1 MTAIKIYLD
10 EDVHAFV
17 AQALRLRGYEATT
30 TAAEGRLGAEDAGQL
45 DFAPA
50 HGYAILSYDQ
60 RDFPRLHYER
70 MRQGGEHGG
79 ILIGIKRDPR
89 RTLRGLLR
97 LLADVSYI
105 NSTPRST
112 QINMRFTRA

>member
-17 AQALRLRGYEATT
+17 AQALKLRGYEATT
-30 TAAEGRLGAEDAGQL
+30 TAAEGRLGAEDTDQL
-45 DFAPA
+45 NFATA
-50 HGYAILSYDQ
+50 RGYAILTYDQ
-60 RDFPRLHYER
+60 RDFPRIHYER

-79 ILIGIKRDPR
+79 ILIGIKRDSW

-97 LLADVSYI
+97 LLSEVSAEEIKNRLEYLS
-105 NSTPRST
+105 NWT
-112 QINMRFTRA
+112 

>member
-30 TAAEGRLGAEDAGQL
+30 TAAEGRLGAEDTGQL
-45 DFAPA
+45 DFATTR
-50 HGYAILSYDQ
+50 GYAILSYDQ

-97 LLADVSYI
+97 LLSDVSAEEVKNRLEYLS
-105 NSTPRST
+105 NW
-112 QINMRFTRA
+112 A

>member
-17 AQALRLRGYEATT
+17 AQALRLLGYEATT
-30 TAAEGRLGAEDAGQL
+30 TAAEGRLGAEDTGQL
-45 DFAPA
+45 DFARPR
-50 HGYAILSYDQ
+50 GYAILTYHQ
-60 RDFPRLHYER
+60 GDFPRRHYER

-79 ILIGIKRDPR
+79 ILIGIKRDPW

-97 LLADVSYI
+97 LLSEVSAAEVK
-105 NSTPRST
+105 NRHS
-112 QINMRFTRA
+112 QVN

>member
-17 AQALRLRGYEATT
+17 AQALKLRGYEATT
-30 TAAEGRLGAEDAGQL
+30 TAAEGRLGAEDTDQL
-45 DFAPA
+45 NFAPA
-50 HGYAILSYDQ
+50 RGYAILTYDQ
-60 RDFPRLHYER
+60 RDFPRIHYER

-79 ILIGIKRDPR
+79 IFIGIKRDSR

-97 LLADVSYI
+97 LLSEVSAEEIKNRLEYLS
-105 NSTPRST
+105 NWT
-112 QINMRFTRA
+112 